1 MSYLLARL
9 RLWAAHHRVIWWTCA
24 VAFAGL
30 TGITVR
36 AAVHVAPCP
45 AIAETD
51 PDGPIGDERG
61 VALGRG
67 PDPLPVEVG
76 DRLDLWSVDDI
87 TARGHLVVAG
97 ARVLDHD
104 DRTVTVAIP
113 ADRVGEVAAALD
125 RGDLLTALVP

>member
-36 AAVHVAPCP
+36 AAIHVAPCP

-87 TARGHLVVAG
+87 TARGHLVVSG

-113 ADRVGEVAAALD
+113 ADRVGEGAAALD

>member
-36 AAVHVAPCP
+36 AAIHVAPCP

-104 DRTVTVAIP
+104 DRTVTVATP

>member
-36 AAVHVAPCP
+36 TAIHVAPCP

-61 VALGRG
+61 VTLGRG

>member
-36 AAVHVAPCP
+36 ATIHVAPCP

-67 PDPLPVEVG
+67 PDPLPVGRAWACGPVWCRGSRRRRRTAPRRTEG
-76 DRLDLWSVDDI
+76 REFLLHQALGGRYSRLN
-87 TARGHLVVAG
+87 G
-97 ARVLDHD
+97 AVLAPT
-104 DRTVTVAIP
+104 RLP
-113 ADRVGEVAAALD
+113 PR
-125 RGDLLTALVP
+125 

>member
-1 MSYLLARL
+1 MSYLLASL

-36 AAVHVAPCP
+36 AAIHVAPCP

>member
-36 AAVHVAPCP
+36 ATIHVAPCP

>member
-36 AAVHVAPCP
+36 AAIHVSPCP

>member
-36 AAVHVAPCP
+36 AAIHVAPCP
-45 AIAETD
+45 FIAETD

>member
-36 AAVHVAPCP
+36 AAIHVAPCP

-51 PDGPIGDERG
+51 PHGPIGDERG